1 MNARTLN
8 TPESVSPVHRCGS
21 FSRAELALTDGKR
34 MFPPQEQGPQQA
46 GPGGRRVRVGR
57 LFSFAAIGLAFSLLA
72 TAANADEL
80 KRLYAQILRDPTN
93 SELNFRYAELAEQR
107 GEIRKALSAY
117 ERVAQNDPNHPRV
130 MMALQRIRRM
140 LQPDTTQ
147 FYTQFGFAYETN
159 PARSTANERDDVAF
173 VARLSM
179 KDERGVGNGVRW
191 RTVGQLSGDIYFDTG
206 DLSYGYAGFYT
217 GPLIDITPTIA
228 MHAAVGGSSAYY
240 DDRIFYK
247 EALASVIFESFLE
260 GAFHTVRLRAAY
272 RDYNDGFASTD
283 GMYADIVGR
292 FSFADWLGPN
302 TTVSFSPW
310 YRWSDV
316 GGTSFSILVPQDQI
330 QPGRY
335 TEFGG
340 RVDAYKRM
348 LDWLSFGVGISASR
362 RDYEPGFNVFTL
374 ANVDRR
380 DVLISPHATMIFH
393 KVLGEQ
399 NDVRLQYR
407 YEHNDSTFALRD
419 YENHIATMVM
429 ISRF

>member
-1 MNARTLN
+1 M
-8 TPESVSPVHRCGS
+8 
-21 FSRAELALTDGKR
+21 
-34 MFPPQEQGPQQA
+34 
-46 GPGGRRVRVGR
+46 RVRR
-57 LFSFAAIGLAFSLLA
+57 LFSFAALGFVLSLLA
-72 TAANADEL
+72 TTANADEL
-80 KRLYAQILRDPTN
+80 RRLYAQILRDPTN

-159 PARSTANERDDVAF
+159 PGRVAANERDDGAF
-173 VARLSM
+173 IARLSM
-179 KDERGVGNGVRW
+179 KDERGVGNGMRW
-191 RTVGQLSGDIYFDTG
+191 RTVGQLSGDIYFDQG
-206 DLSYGYAGFYT
+206 DLSYGYAGLYT

-228 MHAAVGGSSAYY
+228 MHAALGGSGAYY
-240 DDRIFYK
+240 DHRMFYK
-247 EALASVIFESFLE
+247 EALASVVFESFLE
-260 GAFHTVRLRAAY
+260 GAFHTVRMRAAY
-272 RDYNDGFASTD
+272 RDYNDGFASDD

-316 GGTSFSILVPQDQI
+316 GGTTFSILVPSEQI

-335 TEFGG
+335 DEFGA
-340 RVDAYKRM
+340 RIDAYKRL
-348 LDWLSFGVGISASR
+348 LDWLSFGVGVAVSQRNYA
-362 RDYEPGFNVFTL
+362 PGFDVSIPATIN
-374 ANVDRR
+374 RR
-380 DVLISPHATMIFH
+380 DVLISPHATVIFH
-393 KVLGEQ
+393 KVAGEQ
-399 NDVRLQYR
+399 NDLRLQYR
-407 YEHNDSTFALRD
+407 YESNDSSVAVRD
-419 YENHIATMVM
+419 YENHIGTMLL